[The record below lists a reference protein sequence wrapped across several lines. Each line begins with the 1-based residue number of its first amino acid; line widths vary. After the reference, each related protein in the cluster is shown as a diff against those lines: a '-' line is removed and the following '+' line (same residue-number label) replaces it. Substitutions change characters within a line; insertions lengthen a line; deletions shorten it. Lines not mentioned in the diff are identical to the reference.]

1 VAFKVPTA
9 STQAAVTSAS
19 DSDVRPELHEP
30 TAEGSKL
37 GLGSS
42 TTLSAYDADAV
53 SETHIVFL
61 CPNGHKL
68 TCSPNLQGKPG
79 KCPHCGAKFL
89 IPDYEGDDEEGV
101 DAESGFGSSANGQF
115 AFDFSSLTDE
125 EPAADAAQAAS
136 HAMARLFVQL
146 WRQRGDAGTIEL
158 YLKGGE
164 RLVPHHFS
172 PGLSRERYGMFAV
185 QDEDGRYTLTAIHWD
200 TVERVAVSGV
210 EGLPHGMFDE

>member
-1 VAFKVPTA
+1 MPIEFRCANGHRLSCPDDRAGRSGKCPKCGVAFKVPTA

-101 DAESGFGSSANGQF
+101 DAESGFGSSAN
-115 AFDFSSLTDE
+115 
-125 EPAADAAQAAS
+125 
-136 HAMARLFVQL
+136 
-146 WRQRGDAGTIEL
+146 
-158 YLKGGE
+158 
-164 RLVPHHFS
+164 
-172 PGLSRERYGMFAV
+172 
-185 QDEDGRYTLTAIHWD
+185 
-200 TVERVAVSGV
+200 
-210 EGLPHGMFDE
+210 